1 MQTRVSTN
9 FFLKKENWHDKR
21 GKKMK
26 LNECSFKT
34 RKGRKIKIK
43 KINKNAANRE

>member
-1 MQTRVSTN
+1 
-9 FFLKKENWHDKR
+9 
-21 GKKMK
+21 MK

>member
-1 MQTRVSTN
+1 
-9 FFLKKENWHDKR
+9 
-21 GKKMK
+21 MK

-43 KINKNAANRE
+43 KIKMQQIENSYKYGKY